1 MTDRIIGLGFVVLG
15 VFILALSLQL
25 PQPLAATRIAYGPG
39 FFPSILGAVIA
50 CSGVVMLFFKPDA
63 ELDED
68 EDEVAEPVH
77 LRQCLRPMLVVCAAL
92 AYILFSQQLGF
103 LILAPLILTALLMMG
118 RVSVRQSLLIGVTGS
133 IAVYVLFAKLLL
145 VPLPLGL
152 LTPFGAYL

>member
-15 VFILALSLQL
+15 VFILVLSLQL

-50 CSGVVMLFFKPDA
+50 CSGVVMLVFKPDA
-63 ELDED
+63 ELD